1 MNPNG
6 MERIIGLTLPQSGF
20 FSHKMS
26 ETQLLTPD
34 PTEVRWQ
41 RYDSELRLKFEG
53 PMHIQ
58 IMIRIIICI
67 RVVFILIM
75 VYRHISVSVHSINW
89 NAEISRSQLEKAC
102 DMSLKLVLQ
111 PGHSQ

>member
-6 MERIIGLTLPQSGF
+6 MECIIGLTLPQSDF
-20 FSHKMS
+20 FSHEMS

-34 PTEVRWQ
+34 PTEVRRQ

-53 PMHIQ
+53 PVHIR

-75 VYRHISVSVHSINW
+75 VYRHISVHGINW

-102 DMSLKLVLQ
+102 DMSLKLVPQ